1 MVKLNIVNLQFIT
14 AEFLFFNSFNILP
27 VVFNYFCLMIKPLI
41 TLLFSTTVIQSF
53 AQDLTVKEF
62 QKTAF
67 KELKPME
74 KDGWQ
79 KAGTFMLNV
88 NQGAL
93 RNWAGGGEQ
102 NTLGVTALLNYS
114 INHRKGKLNWNNYFD
129 IALGF
134 QNASSFGQFRKT
146 DDRIDL
152 TSKYGYQVSKQW
164 YTAMLVNFNT
174 QALTGYSY
182 TDTVNTKISNLLT
195 PGKILLSG
203 GVDFRP
209 DKSFSLFVSPVTT
222 RFIIKTD
229 DDFYTTDKFGVTAN
243 QRSYTELGAFATA
256 KYSKK
261 FTNWV
266 HYTGRLDLFSNY
278 KRTPENVD
286 LFFTNLVTMK
296 FNNWFATNVS
306 IDMVYDDDVLKKTQL
321 KEILGIGLTLK
332 L

>member
-1 MVKLNIVNLQFIT
+1 
-14 AEFLFFNSFNILP
+14 
-27 VVFNYFCLMIKPLI
+27 MIKPFI
-41 TLLFSTTVIQSF
+41 TLFFSAIVMQSL

-74 KDGWQ
+74 KDGWL
-79 KAGTFMLNV
+79 KAGTFIINV

-102 NTLGVTALLNYS
+102 NTLGVTAILNYNL
-114 INHRKGKLNWNNYFD
+114 NHRKGKITWNNYLD

-146 DDRIDL
+146 DDRIDI
-152 TSKYGYQVSKQW
+152 TSKYGYQFSRQW
-164 YTAMLVNFNT
+164 YTAMLVNFNS
-174 QALTGYSY
+174 QALTGYNY

-203 GVDFRP
+203 GIDFRP
-209 DKSFSLFVSPVTT
+209 NTGFSLFVSPITT
-222 RFIIKTD
+222 RFIVKHD
-229 DDFYTTDKFGVTAN
+229 DDFYSADKFGVTAN
-243 QRSYTELGAFATA
+243 RRSYTELGAFATA

-266 HYTGRLDLFSNY
+266 LYTGRLDLFSNY

-296 FNNWFATNVS
+296 FNKWFATNVS
-306 IDMVYDDDVLKKTQL
+306 VDMVYDDDVLKKTQL
-321 KEILGIGLTLK
+321 KEILGIGVTLK